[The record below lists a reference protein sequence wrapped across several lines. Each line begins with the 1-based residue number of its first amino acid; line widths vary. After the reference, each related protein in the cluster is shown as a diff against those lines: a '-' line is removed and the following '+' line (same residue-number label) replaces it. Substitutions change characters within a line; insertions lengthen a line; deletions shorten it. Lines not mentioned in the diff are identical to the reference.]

1 MSNENIENKTAD
13 AAVSPSQEHQEHQEV
28 EIEYVSASE
37 SCPTCG
43 ASKSSESSSSQ
54 FGSSCCSGDHAGVPG
69 GSSSENARETR
80 AWDSLIN
87 TEACFCGFSGVFT
100 NPEIKKLSKNW
111 LPFLI
116 LGSVLM
122 VLGFL
127 SIGASFFVTILT
139 VAIIGVLLMIGGI
152 MQIVNSFYTGRWSG
166 FLMHLA
172 LGILYLVVGFMLLD
186 APMLNAITLT
196 FLLSVF
202 FIVVGLF
209 RMFGSLSTQFP
220 GWGWSLFSGIVTFL
234 LGVLIYKHWPSSGLW
249 VIGLFVGIEMVF
261 SGWYWLMFS
270 ASLREFIQFQKKNP
284 TAESV

>member
-1 MSNENIENKTAD
+1 MSNENMENKTTD
-13 AAVSPSQEHQEHQEV
+13 TAVSPPQEHQEV
-28 EIEYVSASE
+28 EIEYSAVSE

-43 ASKSSESSSSQ
+43 ASKNSESSLS
-54 FGSSCCSGDHAGVPG
+54 GTNCCSGEQ
-69 GSSSENARETR
+69 SENARETK

-166 FLMHLA
+166 FLLHLA
-172 LGILYLVVGFMLLD
+172 MGILYLVVGFMLLD

-284 TAESV
+284 TAEKA